1 MFSKKAQQAVF
12 QIYLPSMIMA
22 LGIGMIVPAV
32 PLLGRTFGVSMGL
45 AAQVVTAQVLGRAV
59 SLIPSGLL
67 LDRTG
72 FRMGMVIGAAIV
84 VVSTAATA
92 FAPAFWIILL
102 SQFCWGVGLTLWRL
116 GRELAA
122 IDLVKVDQRGRQM
135 SALFG
140 IHASGTALGPA
151 IGGIILDTWGFRSLF
166 LIFAAMAGVVLAI
179 SATVQET
186 HVRGPVSRREI
197 FNFARLNQVE
207 LYFRGTYLVLILAT
221 FGAMLRS
228 EVLNSMLPIY
238 VVNDLGYSATHVGL
252 LFFVV
257 GAITFGMI
265 VPAGV
270 ISDKFGRKWATIPPA
285 LLSGIA
291 FGLYPL
297 VTGSTGLMVLAV
309 MLGIANGMALGSL
322 TTYTYDIVPYRT
334 RAQLQA
340 MRRTI
345 GEIGAFT
352 GPLLGGVIANAYGAA
367 VSFLFFAPLHLL
379 AAVLLIFAAKESLP
393 RLREKG
399 NHKADEYS

>member
-1 MFSKKAQQAVF
+1 
-12 QIYLPSMIMA
+12 MA

-59 SLIPSGLL
+59 ALIPSGIV

-72 FRMGMVIGAAIV
+72 FRTGMVIGASIAVI
-84 VVSTAATA
+84 SSAATA
-92 FAPAFWIILL
+92 FAPAFWVILL

-122 IDLVKVDQRGRQM
+122 IDLVKVEQRGRQM

-151 IGGIILDTWGFRSLF
+151 IGGIILDSWGFRSLF
-166 LIFAAMAGVVLAI
+166 LIFAAMAAAVLAI
-179 SATVQET
+179 SATVRET
-186 HVRGPVSRREI
+186 HERAAASQRNI
-197 FNFARLNQVE
+197 FNFARPNQVE
-207 LYFRGTYLVLILAT
+207 PYFRATYLVLLLAT

-238 VVNDLGYSATHVGL
+238 VVDELGYSATRVGF
-252 LFFVV
+252 LFFII

-270 ISDKFGRKWATIPPA
+270 ISDKLGRKWATVPPA
-285 LLSGIA
+285 LFSGIA
-291 FGLYPL
+291 FAAYPL
-297 VTGSTGLMVLAV
+297 VTGPTGLMVLAV
-309 MLGIANGMALGSL
+309 MLGVANGMALGSM

-345 GEIGAFT
+345 GEVGAFT

-367 VSFLFFAPLHLL
+367 ISFLFFAPLHLL
-379 AAVLLIFAAKESLP
+379 AAFLLVFVAKESLP
-393 RLREKG
+393 RRRAEG
-399 NHKADEYS
+399 NGNSLDNQ

>member
-1 MFSKKAQQAVF
+1 MQILSRQARQAVF
-12 QIYLPSMIMA
+12 QIYVPSLIMA

-32 PLLGRTFGVSMGL
+32 PLLGRTFGVSMGM

-59 SLIPSGLL
+59 AMIPSGML

-72 FRMGMVIGAAIV
+72 FRLGMVIGASIAVISMV
-84 VVSTAATA
+84 ATA
-92 FAPAFWIILL
+92 FAPAFGIILL
-102 SQFCWGVGLTLWRL
+102 SQFCWGMGLTLWRL

-151 IGGIILDTWGFRSLF
+151 IGGIILDTWGFQSLF
-166 LIFAAMAGVVLAI
+166 LIFAVMASVVLAI

-186 HVRGPVSRREI
+186 RERVFVSRREI
-197 FNFARLNQVE
+197 FNLARPSQVE

-238 VVNDLGYSATHVGL
+238 VVDELGYSATHVGF
-252 LFFVV
+252 LFFVI
-257 GAITFGMI
+257 GAITFSMI
-265 VPAGV
+265 IPAGV
-270 ISDKFGRKWATIPPA
+270 ISDKVGRKWATVPPA

-291 FGLYPL
+291 FAAYPL
-297 VTGSTGLMVLAV
+297 VTGSSGLMVLAV
-309 MLGIANGMALGSL
+309 MLGIANGMALGSM

-352 GPLLGGVIANAYGAA
+352 GPLLGGVIANAYGAGIT
-367 VSFLFFAPLHLL
+367 FLFFAPLHLL
-379 AAVLLIFAAKESLP
+379 AAFLLVVAAKESLP
-393 RLREKG
+393 RRREQED
-399 NHKADEYS
+399 AS

>member
-1 MFSKKAQQAVF
+1 MKILSRQARQAVF
-12 QIYLPSMIMA
+12 QIYLPSLIMA

-45 AAQVVTAQVLGRAV
+45 AAQVVTAQVLGRAAA
-59 SLIPSGLL
+59 LIPSGIL

-72 FRMGMVIGAAIV
+72 FRVGMVIGASIAVI
-84 VVSTAATA
+84 STVATA

-102 SQFCWGVGLTLWRL
+102 SQCCWGVGLTLWRL

-151 IGGIILDTWGFRSLF
+151 MGGMILDAWGFRSLF
-166 LIFAAMAGVVLAI
+166 LIFAAMAAVVVAI
-179 SATVQET
+179 SATVQDAHEQ
-186 HVRGPVSRREI
+186 PAVSRREI
-197 FNFARLNQVE
+197 FSFGRLHQIE
-207 LYFRGTYLVLILAT
+207 PYFRWTYLVLILAT

-238 VVNDLGYSATHVGL
+238 VVDELGYSATQAGF
-252 LFFVV
+252 LFFVI

-265 VPAGV
+265 MPAGV
-270 ISDKFGRKWATIPPA
+270 ISDKVGRKWATVPPA
-285 LLSGIA
+285 LLSGMTFA
-291 FGLYPL
+291 AYPL
-297 VTGSTGLMVLAV
+297 VTGSTGLLVLAV
-309 MLGIANGMALGSL
+309 MLGIANGMALGSM
-322 TTYTYDIVPYRT
+322 TTYTYDIVPYHA

-345 GEIGAFT
+345 GEIGAFA
-352 GPLLGGVIANAYGAA
+352 GPLLGGIIANLYGAA
-367 VSFLFFAPLHLL
+367 ISFLFFAPLHLL
-379 AAVLLIFAAKESLP
+379 AAFLLIFVAKESLP
-393 RLREKG
+393 RRREKG
-399 NHKADEYS
+399 NLK

>member
-1 MFSKKAQQAVF
+1 MKILSRQARQAVF
-12 QIYLPSMIMA
+12 QIYVPSLIMA

-45 AAQVVTAQVLGRAV
+45 AAQVVSAQVLGRAV
-59 SLIPSGLL
+59 SLIPSGVL

-72 FRMGMVIGAAIV
+72 FRMGMVIGAFIAVISV
-84 VVSTAATA
+84 VVTA

-102 SQFCWGVGLTLWRL
+102 SQFCWGIGLTLWRL

-122 IDLVKVDQRGRQM
+122 IDLVKVEQRGRQM

-140 IHASGTALGPA
+140 IQASGTALGPA
-151 IGGIILDTWGFRSLF
+151 IGGIILDLWGFQSLF
-166 LIFAAMAGVVLAI
+166 LIFAAMATVVLAI
-179 SATVQET
+179 SATVRDT
-186 HVRGPVSRREI
+186 HERVAVSRREI
-197 FNFARLNQVE
+197 FNFARLTQVE
-207 LYFRGTYLVLILAT
+207 PYFRGTYLVLILAT

-238 VVNDLGYSATHVGL
+238 VVDELGYSATHVGFI
-252 LFFVV
+252 FFVI
-257 GAITFGMI
+257 GAITFSMI

-291 FGLYPL
+291 FAAYPL
-297 VTGSTGLMVLAV
+297 VTGSPGLMVLAV
-309 MLGIANGMALGSL
+309 MLGIANGMALGSM

-345 GEIGAFT
+345 GEAGAFA
-352 GPLLGGVIANAYGAA
+352 GPLLGGVIANLYGAA
-367 VSFLFFAPLHLL
+367 FSFLFFAPLHLL
-379 AAVLLIFAAKESLP
+379 AAFLLIFVAKESLP
-393 RLREKG
+393 RKRGKSSEKIL
-399 NHKADEYS
+399 

>member
-1 MFSKKAQQAVF
+1 MLSQQARQAVF
-12 QIYLPSMIMA
+12 QIYLPSLIMA
-22 LGIGMIVPAV
+22 LGTGMIVPAV
-32 PLLGRTFGVSMGL
+32 PLLGRTFGVSMGM

-59 SLIPSGLL
+59 SLIPSGML

-72 FRMGMVIGAAIV
+72 FRTGMMIGAAIAV
-84 VVSTAATA
+84 ASTAATA
-92 FAPAFWIILL
+92 FAPVFWIILL

-122 IDLVKVDQRGRQM
+122 IDLVRVDQRGRQM

-166 LIFAAMAGVVLAI
+166 LIFAAMAGVVLVI
-179 SATVQET
+179 SATVEET
-186 HVRGPVSRREI
+186 HERGAASRREI
-197 FNFARLNQVE
+197 FSFGRLNQIE

-238 VVNDLGYSATHVGL
+238 VVDELGYSATHVGF
-252 LFFVV
+252 LFFII
-257 GAITFGMI
+257 GAITFAMI

-270 ISDKFGRKWATIPPA
+270 ISDKYGRKWATVPPA
-285 LLSGIA
+285 LLSGIGFA
-291 FGLYPL
+291 LYPL
-297 VTGSTGLMVLAV
+297 AAGSAALVVLAV
-309 MLGIANGMALGSL
+309 MLGIANGMALGSM

-340 MRRTI
+340 MRRTV
-345 GEIGAFT
+345 GETGAFV
-352 GPLLGGVIANAYGAA
+352 GPLLGGVIANVYGAS

-379 AAVLLIFAAKESLP
+379 AAFLLVFVAKESLP
-393 RLREKG
+393 RRRK
-399 NHKADEYS
+399 